1 MTIEQYNARLRELV
15 DQMARRH
22 KLKAVTSDLEDQRR
36 QLADQVREL
45 KERTYQEQLDV
56 DRLEGFSAARLF
68 YQITGR
74 LEGQLEKEQA
84 EVYAAALRYDGKRKE
99 LQALEEEL
107 DRRHRE
113 LDALAGCEAAYARL
127 LEEKA
132 QAMRAANSYY
142 GDRLDALEERAAYLE
157 AQEREL
163 GEAVLAGERALR
175 EIQSIQS
182 ALSSAEGWGTW
193 DVFGGGMISDMAK
206 YSHMDDAQR
215 QIQSLQRTLS
225 RFRAELADVSI
236 QADLQLQ
243 VDGFLRFADVF
254 FDNIF
259 TDWAVLDRIRQS
271 RGQIEQT
278 ERSVRAILS
287 RLDDSLDRCRRE
299 REEIRLERDELVLK
313 A

>member
-132 QAMRAANSYY
+132 LAMRAANSYY

-278 ERSVRAILS
+278 ERTVRAILS
-287 RLDDSLDRCRRE
+287 RLDDSLDRCHRE
-299 REEIRLERDELVLK
+299 REEIRRERDELVLK